1 MKKLNV
7 LCISVVFMVIQLSA
21 FGQLNDKL
29 SQASVKGQPVFLV
42 VTDNG
47 ATDVDKAMNVAKQ
60 ASSAV
65 ANSTVMELN
74 RSDAANS
81 ELVTKFGIASAPVP
95 LLLVIAQNGVLA
107 GGYLLAQATPENLA
121 SLVPS
126 PKKAEVLKTMSEGKS
141 VFLVVSS
148 KTMTEK
154 SDIVNT
160 CKQACIEME
169 QNAKIIEIDLNDPK
183 EKGFL
188 TSLKIPSDISK
199 PQTYVLNSKG
209 QLTGTFD
216 GAVNAQNLVATAKK
230 VAKTGG
236 CCPGGSGS
244 SGCAPKK

>member
-1 MKKLNV
+1 MKKLIV
-7 LCISVVFMVIQLSA
+7 FFVCMFFMLLQISSY
-21 FGQLNDKL
+21 GQLKDKL
-29 SQASVKGQPVFLV
+29 SQASANGQSVFLV
-42 VTDNG
+42 VTENG
-47 ATDVDKAMNVAKQ
+47 AADVDKAMNVARQ

-65 ANSTVMELN
+65 DHSTVMELN
-74 RSDAANS
+74 RSDASNS
-81 ELVTKFGIASAPVP
+81 ELVAKWGISAAP
-95 LLLVIAQNGVLA
+95 LPLILVIAQNGVLA
-107 GGYLLAQATPENLA
+107 GGLLLQQATPANLA

-126 PKKAEVLKTMSEGKS
+126 PKKAEVIKTLSEGKS

-160 CKQACIEME
+160 CQQACIEME

-183 EKGFL
+183 EKDFL
-188 TSLKIPSDISK
+188 TSLKIPSNITK

-209 QLTGTFD
+209 QVTGTFD

-236 CCPGGSGS
+236 CCPGGSSKG
-244 SGCAPKK
+244 K